1 MAGLKVKYCLCF
13 AVLMLT
19 LKPFIGFSYYEQLK
33 SGTNMTIL
41 IKAFSKRK
49 QEFNETS
56 ESHPDYAQQRLA
68 NPPVSRLLLFSSLL
82 NIIFPFA
89 FGIDKKLKG
98 VFSDR
103 LASAI
108 DGSLPLYLLS
118 GKLTI

>member
-1 MAGLKVKYCLCF
+1 
-13 AVLMLT
+13 MLA

-33 SGTNMTIL
+33 SETNMTIL

-56 ESHPDYAQQRLA
+56 ESHPDFIQQRLA
-68 NPPVSRLLLFSSLL
+68 NPLVPLLLLFSSLL

-89 FGIDKKLKG
+89 FGSDKKLKG
-98 VFSDR
+98 IFADR
-103 LASAI
+103 PASAV

>member
-1 MAGLKVKYCLCF
+1 
-13 AVLMLT
+13 
-19 LKPFIGFSYYEQLK
+19 
-33 SGTNMTIL
+33 MTIL